1 MAKLFKD
8 FIRCYADGGGEGEE
22 GNTETDAA
30 KNEGTDDGQQK
41 DSDNQ
46 DVGKETDGKTFDEK
60 YVKDLRAENAKYR
73 TERRDEKEKAE
84 KLQIQLKAIQKALG
98 LEGEEP
104 DPDKLQKELQSSK
117 SELRGLKIE
126 IAFNKAAKK
135 AGADEDL
142 TYAVLHRRGVLDTL
156 ELDGTLSTALEELIE
171 QELKNNPKLKAETGG
186 TGNTGD
192 TGGSSGNDDKV
203 SFNDLFRKA
212 AGRA

>member
-8 FIRCYADGGGEGEE
+8 FIRCYADGGGDPAGPDPEP
-22 GNTETDAA
+22 
-30 KNEGTDDGQQK
+30 KNEPKNDPEPTGNPEPK
-41 DSDNQ
+41 N
-46 DVGKETDGKTFDEK
+46 EPEPKTYEEK
-60 YVKDLRAENAKYR
+60 YVKELREEAAKHR
-73 TERRDEKEKAE
+73 TERNAAKEQAE
-84 KLQIQLKAIQKALG
+84 KMQNQMKAIQKALG

-104 DPDKLQKELQSSK
+104 DAEKLQKDLQSK
-117 SELRGLKIE
+117 DSELRNLKIE

-142 TYAVLHRRGVLDTL
+142 TYAVLHRRGALDAL